1 MYTCDVHGYNHTF
14 CIQCTQSLYSPD
26 GLTSSLSIQS
36 HSAQLMSEIITVQLK
51 WTISLSQI
59 YYQQLLQNVSI
70 DVVPDTGVIMAYTGN
85 RTLQLTLQYN
95 TLYNVN
101 LTQPGICGQP
111 NQTAFIELKYMYST
125 YHANDIMIM

>member
-1 MYTCDVHGYNHTF
+1 MY
-14 CIQCTQSLYSPD
+14 SLYNPPD
-26 GLTSSLSIQS
+26 ARLSIQS
-36 HSAQLMSEIITVQLK
+36 HTAQLMSEIITVQLE

-70 DVVPDTGVIMAYTGN
+70 DVVPDNGVTVAYTGN

-95 TLYNVN
+95 TLYNVS
-101 LTQPGICGQP
+101 LTLGICGQP

-125 YHANDIMIM
+125 YYASDIMIT